1 MPQFEEKNSSSFRNC
16 GSQEIVYIYYL
27 YIIVHMSPCSACRV
41 YHVILAVGG
50 STFSTTPSML
60 YTISRAVEGYLL
72 HTRGGNNIPG
82 PGVGTI
88 YQGREQYTRNGNNKP
103 GPRVGTIYQGW
114 EQYTRDG
121 NNIPG
126 MGIMYQGW
134 KLHARSGNN
143 IPGAGTIYQGWEQ

>member
-1 MPQFEEKNSSSFRNC
+1 M
-16 GSQEIVYIYYL
+16 I
-27 YIIVHMSPCSACRV
+27 
-41 YHVILAVGG
+41 
-50 STFSTTPSML
+50 
-60 YTISRAVEGYLL
+60 
-72 HTRGGNNIPG
+72 RGGNYM

-126 MGIMYQGW
+126 MG
-134 KLHARSGNN
+134 
-143 IPGAGTIYQGWEQ
+143 TIYLGWE